1 MIRFAATIALLLAG
15 TSLAAA
21 QTLDEEITSFINAEG
36 FEPRDAFALETELS
50 EAWLDIDSLSPGGR
64 VGPIEKAMMLA
75 DLAIP
80 AQRTRSD
87 IAYGEILGEDGAP
100 TSFIEIRHFNLGPVI
115 RADTA
120 DAYGEENTAPLEDFG
135 VGDHM
140 AWRFVLRPEMNNAA
154 ILIEASSRLITD
166 KEASKAEC
174 SGRPCLDPYLS
185 FDDVDWQQI
194 DGKLP
199 TWPPLYP
206 TESEDVATPA
216 HAIAQLAVFGYWANA
231 ESGEYQWTGGEH
243 PEGARGPEPYRFI
256 AIDRQLGQEASIDT
270 VWRETKLNDDSL
282 SAISFRRQEAA
293 GEIVLMRAS
302 ESR

>member
-216 HAIAQLAVFGYWANA
+216 HAIAQLAVFGYWASA

-243 PEGARGPEPYRFI
+243 PEGARGAEPYRFI

>member
-80 AQRTRSD
+80 AQRTRSE